1 MAITKTYHN
10 GSFPSDAEVTIEFEG
25 RVVSVDQVTERRNWS
40 DTLDYSDWRMTDC
53 TIATVYLGR
62 YGAKNAYDR
71 YDAATMPRERYEAL
85 VADKRRSPI
94 VELPAHERFLKVDVT
109 NMWSWRTGM
118 VDAATVDADDTTY
131 PELNHDYA
139 EYMAHLA
146 NERKAAEARKRARE
160 AALEAERTR
169 EEENRPVI
177 GKKMIVARGRKVKV
191 GTVGTVAFVRDG
203 SVLLKPDATWTDRKV
218 GGVWVQAHNL
228 ELRRPCTAHED
239 CAASPELG
247 EACAGQKHIH
257 LLNEALTSLTEKL
270 WVIGWGLPPSGPKA
284 TP

>member
-1 MAITKTYHN
+1 MAITTTYGN
-10 GSFPSDAEVTIEFEG
+10 PRYGDQVTTVNFEG
-25 RVVSVDQVTERRNWS
+25 RVVSVDQVNERRNWS

-62 YGAKNAYDR
+62 YGAKDAYDR
-71 YDAATMPRERYEAL
+71 YDAATMPPERYEAL
-85 VADKRRSPI
+85 VADKRRSPL

-109 NMWSWRTGM
+109 NMWSWRTGK

-139 EYMAHLA
+139 EYMAHIA
-146 NERKAAEARKRARE
+146 NERKRDEERRRARE
-160 AALEAERTR
+160 EAELAERIR

-203 SVLLKPDATWTDRKV
+203 SVLLKPDATYTDRKV

-247 EACAGQKHIH
+247 EACVGQKHIH
-257 LLNEALTSLTEKL
+257 LLNWAHQSLTEKL
-270 WVIGWGLPPSGPKA
+270 WVIGWGLPPSGLRA

>member
-1 MAITKTYHN
+1 MAITTTYGNPRN
-10 GSFPSDAEVTIEFEG
+10 GESVTTVNFEG
-25 RVVSVDQVTERRNWS
+25 RVVAVKNVTERRNWS

-62 YGAKNAYDR
+62 YGAKDAYDR

-85 VADKRRSPI
+85 VADKRWSPI
-94 VELPAHERFLKVDVT
+94 VELPVHERFMDVDVT
-109 NMWSWRTGM
+109 NMWSWRTGK
-118 VDAATVDADDTTY
+118 VDVAVADADDATY
-131 PELNHDYA
+131 PELNRDYA
-139 EYMAHLA
+139 EYMAHIA
-146 NERKAAEARKRARE
+146 NERKRDEERRRARE
-160 AALEAERTR
+160 EAELAERIR

-203 SVLLKPDATWTDRKV
+203 SVLLKLDATYTDRKV

-228 ELRRPCTAHED
+228 ELRRPCTVHDD
-239 CAASPELG
+239 CAVSPELG
-247 EACAGQKHIH
+247 EACASQKHIH

-270 WVIGWGLPPSGPKA
+270 WVIGWGLPPSGPRA

>member
-1 MAITKTYHN
+1 MAITTTYGNPRN
-10 GSFPSDAEVTIEFEG
+10 GDQVTTVNFEG
-25 RVVSVDQVTERRNWS
+25 RVVSVDNVTERRNWS

-62 YGAKNAYDR
+62 YGAKDAYDR

-85 VADKRRSPI
+85 VADKRRSPL

-109 NMWSWRTGM
+109 NMWSWRTGK
-118 VDAATVDADDTTY
+118 VDAATVDADEATY

-139 EYMAHLA
+139 EYMAHIA
-146 NERKAAEARKRARE
+146 NERKAAEARERARE
-160 AALEAERTR
+160 AALQAARIR
-169 EEENRPVI
+169 EEEDRPVV

-270 WVIGWGLPPSGPKA
+270 WVNRWGLPPSGLRA